1 MRIVSVLG
9 GPGSGK
15 GTQCGLLRTT
25 FMCAHLSVGDV
36 LRAEAAKPD
45 SPYTSIIEDN
55 IRNGRVG
62 PKEIT
67 VGVLQSHIKEALDNG
82 IQTFF
87 LDGFPRKLDQAEYF
101 EEIVGPIDLV
111 IVFDCPEVMLTQRLL
126 QRSRADDDTDNIK
139 RRIETFKAT
148 TSHVVKKYSDMGKV
162 VELKTDTEVE
172 DIFIRLQQLLKE
184 HDMELEPRN

>member
-1 MRIVSVLG
+1 MRLTRL
-9 GPGSGK
+9 P
-15 GTQCGLLRTT
+15 L
-25 FMCAHLSVGDV
+25 
-36 LRAEAAKPD
+36 
-45 SPYTSIIEDN
+45 
-55 IRNGRVG
+55 
-62 PKEIT
+62 
-67 VGVLQSHIKEALDNG
+67 
-82 IQTFF
+82 
-87 LDGFPRKLDQAEYF
+87 GFPRKLDQAEYF